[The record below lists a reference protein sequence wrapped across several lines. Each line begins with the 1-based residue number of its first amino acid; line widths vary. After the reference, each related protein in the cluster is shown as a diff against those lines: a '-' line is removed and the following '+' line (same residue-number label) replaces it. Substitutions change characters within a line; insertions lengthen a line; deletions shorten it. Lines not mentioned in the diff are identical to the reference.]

1 MILFQIK
8 YRINLILNGEIFH
21 NPEFDFS
28 ILYHVTNRKDIFFFI
43 KI

>member
-8 YRINLILNGEIFH
+8 YRINLILNCEIFH
-21 NPEFDFS
+21 NPEFDF
-28 ILYHVTNRKDIFFFI
+28 LYHVTNRKDIFFFI